1 MAATADIAIIGAGI
15 AGCAAALTLA
25 NSGLSVAMIA
35 PPPDG
40 RDRIGEF
47 LSPAGNAILR
57 DLGLAEAFAAGPH
70 REANATFASWG
81 SELLAPRNA
90 IVHVEGPG
98 HVLDRPAFERMLRD
112 AVECSVVA
120 ATVDDA
126 AFEDGRWSL
135 RLSDGTSL
143 TARFVLD
150 CSGRAGVLG
159 KRRRVDRLVAAYG
172 FLHQYNDDV
181 EPTPATLI
189 EAVASGWWYASLLPD
204 RRLSLA
210 FFADPDTMPRRISHD
225 TGIWLGHIEQTRFI
239 RQWLESACYRVGA
252 PPVLTSAGTTW
263 LDPPAG
269 PRWAAAGDSA
279 AAFDPLSSHGL
290 TSALWS
296 GRRAALAAAADS
308 AGDPEPLTLY
318 AETVQGAVKD
328 FLTQRRSVYAAEHRW
343 REEPFWQRR
352 IHSGRGA

>member
-1 MAATADIAIIGAGI
+1 MAAAADIAIIGAGI
-15 AGCAAALTLA
+15 AGCAAALALA
-25 NSGLSVAMIA
+25 DSGLSVVSIA
-35 PPPDG
+35 PPRDD

-57 DLGLAEAFAAGPH
+57 DLGLAETFAAGPH
-70 REANATFASWG
+70 REANATYASWG

-90 IVHVEGPG
+90 IVHVEGSG
-98 HVLDRPAFERMLRD
+98 HVLDRSAFERMLRD
-112 AVECSVVA
+112 AVGCAAVEASV
-120 ATVDDA
+120 TDA
-126 AFEDGRWSL
+126 AFDDGRWSL
-135 RLSDGTSL
+135 LLSDGSTL

-150 CSGRAGVLG
+150 CSGRASVLG

-172 FLHQYNDDV
+172 FLRQYDNDV

-225 TGIWLGHIEQTRFI
+225 VSVWIGHIEQTRFI
-239 RQWLESACYRVGA
+239 RQWLESACYRIET

-263 LDPPAG
+263 MDPPAG
-269 PRWAAAGDSA
+269 PRWTAAGDSA

-296 GRRAALAAAADS
+296 GRRAALAAAADLG
-308 AGDPEPLTLY
+308 GDPEPLARY
-318 AETVQGAVKD
+318 AATVQGAVKD
-328 FLTQRRSVYAAEHRW
+328 FLTQRRGVYAAEHRW
-343 REEPFWQRR
+343 LEQPFWRRR
-352 IHSGRGA
+352 I